1 MIHLSV
7 GSLDA
12 RIAPLAGGSLASFSA
27 AGQEML
33 RPFSATGHASDEQN
47 PMAMA
52 CHPLLPFSGR
62 IAWGRFTFEGRVVTL
77 PPDPIALPHAIHGL
91 GWRHPWTV
99 ARSGPSDALLVFRHP
114 GGDWPWAFDAEQH
127 FTLDETSLTVAL
139 SIANRS
145 DSRMP
150 AGLGL
155 HPFFPARHA
164 ARLTAALPFIWEMGP
179 DLLPLRRI
187 ETPAA
192 IDFVQG
198 REIAPLALDHCF
210 SGNDEALLID
220 WADRPQALC
229 ITRPGAA
236 HTIIYTPQDHDFF
249 CVEPST
255 HVPDAFNSAEA
266 PSVTGMRILEPGE
279 ETRLAC
285 RFEVIR
291 R

>member
-12 RIAPLAGGSLASFSA
+12 RIAPLAGGSVASFSA

-33 RPFSATGHASDEQN
+33 RPFPATGRLSDEQN

-62 IAWGRFTFEGRVVTL
+62 IAWGRFFFEGRVVTL

-127 FTLDETSLTVAL
+127 FTLDETSLTIAL

-145 DSRMP
+145 DARMP

-155 HPFFPARHA
+155 HPFFPERHA
-164 ARLTAALPFIWEMGP
+164 ARLTAALPFIWEMTA
-179 DLLPLRRI
+179 DLLPLRRV
-187 ETPAA
+187 ETPAG
-192 IDFVQG
+192 IDFVRG

-210 SGNDEALLID
+210 SGSDEAFLVD
-220 WADRPQALC
+220 WVDRPQALRVD
-229 ITRPGAA
+229 RPGAF
-236 HTIIYTPQDHDFF
+236 HTIVYTPQDHDFF

-255 HVPDAFNSAEA
+255 HVPDAFNSGETPA
-266 PSVTGMRILEPGE
+266 VTGLRVLEPGE
-279 ETRLAC
+279 ETHLSC
-285 RFEVIR
+285 RFEVVR